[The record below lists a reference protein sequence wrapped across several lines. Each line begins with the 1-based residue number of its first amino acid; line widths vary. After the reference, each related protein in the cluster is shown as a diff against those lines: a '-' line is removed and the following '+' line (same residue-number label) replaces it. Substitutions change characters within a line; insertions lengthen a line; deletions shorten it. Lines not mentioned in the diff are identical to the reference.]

1 MNMSVER
8 FTISIPSPQFE
19 FIEEYG
25 KLLHKGK
32 SKVIQEALNLLQE
45 KHLEQCYKMANSEI
59 NKDFDNSINDGLDD
73 EAW

>member
-1 MNMSVER
+1 MSVER
-8 FTISIPSPQFE
+8 FTISIPSTQFE

-32 SKVIQEALNLLQE
+32 SKVIQEALKLLQE

-59 NKDFDNSINDGLDD
+59 DKDFESTTNDGLAD

>member
-1 MNMSVER
+1 MSVER
-8 FTISIPSPQFE
+8 FTVSIPSPQFE

-32 SKVIQEALNLLQE
+32 SKVIQEALKLLQE

-59 NKDFDNSINDGLDD
+59 DKDFESTANDGLAD
-73 EAW
+73 ETW